1 MIEFLQLL
9 FLILLAFNW
18 RSKFA
23 RIFLRRV
30 VINEY
35 IWWSAIPFLIAYS
48 CHNLLWWISF
58 NFLLK
63 VFMKITVYLVLPSI
77 VAFRFDRFYR
87 EGSPL
92 HGYMGSP
99 VTIKKPKFDNST
111 GFPSKFEHYPFVNS
125 KSQDYVI
132 PQHLS
137 DESNW
142 RRWFSDGAF
151 ISRESG
157 KGLIASLC
165 LDINKSMV
173 RVLVSV
179 AITSRKLMIHVNRN
193 KGGSMSIS
201 WGKLGNKSKEIHE
214 NQHY

>member
-1 MIEFLQLL
+1 MQSCFANTDLSSLSRVVGHNRVFPTSVPHSSGVELAKCICKTSPPPRAYCDNVNY
-9 FLILLAFNW
+9 ILL
-18 RSKFA
+18 ST
-23 RIFLRRV
+23 
-30 VINEY
+30 
-35 IWWSAIPFLIAYS
+35 IPFLIAYG

-77 VAFRFDRFYR
+77 VAFRIHRFYR

-99 VTIKKPKFDNST
+99 VTIKKPKLDNST

-157 KGLIASLC
+157 KGRIACKPFASGCIRDAFYLI
-165 LDINKSMV
+165 LDNEP
-173 RVLVSV
+173 
-179 AITSRKLMIHVNRN
+179 
-193 KGGSMSIS
+193 
-201 WGKLGNKSKEIHE
+201 GKL
-214 NQHY
+214 